1 MNDNPP
7 TFQQDNYEVTV
18 SEAAP
23 FGSVILTV
31 MARDEDGPGEVARKK
46 AFFFSFFTSARSIF
60 HALFFPFNVL
70 PLHIARAHTG
80 MNSAISYSIQTD
92 NKSIAEFFHVDENE
106 GTVFLK
112 KSLDHETIQ
121 RHHFTIRASDKGSPT
136 LSSSKYHHVTTRCSE
151 SSN

>member
-1 MNDNPP
+1 MWTTILQHFNKTTMRLPSRRQRHLDLW
-7 TFQQDNYEVTV
+7 FWQLWREMKTV
-18 SEAAP
+18 Q
-23 FGSVILTV
+23 VKL
-31 MARDEDGPGEVARKK
+31 RKK
-46 AFFFSFFTSARSIF
+46 SFFSFFTSARSIF

-92 NKSIAEFFHVDENE
+92 NKSIAEYFHVDENE